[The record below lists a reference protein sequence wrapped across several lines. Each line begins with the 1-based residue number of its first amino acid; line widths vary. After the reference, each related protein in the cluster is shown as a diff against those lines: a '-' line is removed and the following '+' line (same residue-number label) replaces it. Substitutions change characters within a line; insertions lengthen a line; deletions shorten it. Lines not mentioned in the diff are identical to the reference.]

1 MGLTLDNW
9 NMLSESE
16 KRRVVEFLRK
26 NCRIDRE
33 IPSSEEDRPNAYV
46 IQDGFTSG
54 GHRMKFSDQYRIYIS
69 DISGIPSF
77 LDLELKERGTKN
89 RIGGTAAIREIM
101 DYGGFGIGRN

>member
-9 NMLSESE
+9 NMLSEEE
-16 KRRVVEFLRK
+16 KINVVNFLRD

-33 IPSSEEDRPNAYV
+33 IPSSQQNRPNAYV
-46 IQDGFTSG
+46 IQDGITSG
-54 GHRMKFSDQYRIYIS
+54 GHRMKFGDQYRIYIS
-69 DISGIPSF
+69 DISGIPDF

-101 DYGGFGIGRN
+101 DFGGFRIGRN